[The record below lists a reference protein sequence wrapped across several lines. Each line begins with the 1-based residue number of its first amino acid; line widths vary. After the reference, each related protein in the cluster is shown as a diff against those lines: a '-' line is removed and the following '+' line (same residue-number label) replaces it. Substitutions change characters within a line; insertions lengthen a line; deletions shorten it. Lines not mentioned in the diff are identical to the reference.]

1 MRKARFFRLQALASA
16 IVALLLAPAVEA
28 QVTGSVVGTVKDESG
43 AVLADVTVTLRGGI
57 LTADGL
63 TATSDAQG
71 SYRFPLVPPGTYELS
86 ASRQGFAVQVRK
98 DVEVA
103 LGRETRADFT
113 LGVAGR
119 TEAVVVTG
127 EGEVVDVSRSATAS
141 RVSQQMIDTLP
152 LNTREFVDL
161 VSLVPGATPVSG
173 GPQGGNLD
181 QVSIFGERAA
191 AVSFLVDGV
200 ENNDPLNGGPFV
212 RYTQDSV
219 REFEVITTGYGA
231 QFGRAQGGVTNIV
244 TRSGSNDWR
253 ASAFTFLRSDGLDS
267 VPKELEGQDPPEL
280 DRKVW
285 GASLG
290 GPIKRDRLFAYGTF
304 EVFDETRGVS
314 IDQSKIPAFVANGLA
329 TPGGEEDFGIA
340 PVTDRLNGMIK
351 LDWNLNPS
359 HRFFFQANR
368 SDEDVAGEIS
378 SPCWAPSPCPARSAP
393 SSAPP
398 MPASSA
404 TPGCCAPTCSWRA
417 RRR

>member
-119 TEAVVVTG
+119 TEAMVVTG

-173 GPQGGNLD
+173 RPQGGNLD

-314 IDQSKIPAFVANGLA
+314 IDQSKSP
-329 TPGGEEDFGIA
+329 
-340 PVTDRLNGMIK
+340 
-351 LDWNLNPS
+351 
-359 HRFFFQANR
+359 R
-368 SDEDVAGEIS
+368 SS
-378 SPCWAPSPCPARSAP
+378 RT
-393 SSAPP
+393 
-398 MPASSA
+398 AS
-404 TPGCCAPTCSWRA
+404 
-417 RRR
+417 RRRGARKTSGSRP